1 MKNDQRSIVPL
12 CEIRSWCSDVTV
24 GDELQLHHT
33 FRTVITVMGGSVS
46 TKCKDKASMDIMVGL
61 ILPVYYTKAA
71 ITSSELAILKET
83 WKLVEKD
90 QSQFFFEFQN
100 QLKRVGV
107 CPPRTCSEYLFNS
120 WTQRLLDIKP
130 DVKLMLNKIDTEK
143 LEAQLPSTM
152 TLLIDC
158 VVDNPLMFESIVQ
171 GLVASLRA
179 LNIRS
184 CESKLNCY
192 LLLLCIVISLP
203 FL

>member
-1 MKNDQRSIVPL
+1 
-12 CEIRSWCSDVTV
+12 
-24 GDELQLHHT
+24 
-33 FRTVITVMGGSVS
+33 MGGSVS
-46 TKCKDKASMDIMVGL
+46 TKCKDKASMDAMVAL
-61 ILPVYYTKAA
+61 ILPFYYTKAA

-107 CPPRTCSEYLFNS
+107 CPPRTCSEYLFS
-120 WTQRLLDIKP
+120 TWTQRLLDIQP
-130 DVKLMLNKIDTEK
+130 DVKLVLNKIDIDK
-143 LEAQLPSTM
+143 LKSQLPSTM

-171 GLVASLRA
+171 GLVTSLRA

-192 LLLLCIVISLP
+192 LLLCL
-203 FL
+203 